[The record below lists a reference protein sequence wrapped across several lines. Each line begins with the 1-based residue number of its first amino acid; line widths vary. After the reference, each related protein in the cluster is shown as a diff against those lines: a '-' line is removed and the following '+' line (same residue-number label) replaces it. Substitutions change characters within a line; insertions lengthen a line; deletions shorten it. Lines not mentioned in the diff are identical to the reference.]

1 MLSLI
6 MGLIY
11 LVFMT
16 IFAVAVCDDT
26 SLIINLIVLAFAS
39 PGIYMTGKG
48 VKEIQRLKN
57 IQLAGE
63 TCYAKVYKFYPI
75 NNYPDME
82 ATQHIIEF
90 LVYLPSTNEVKK
102 VQKTMNILKEDI
114 RFGNH
119 VECKYYKG
127 DINLSD
133 YLDYVEIP
141 VFAQEEFNKYILEE
155 KRIERLN
162 K

>member
-1 MLSLI
+1 MVSVSLPSTLTHI
-6 MGLIY
+6 GEY
-11 LVFMT
+11 
-16 IFAVAVCDDT
+16 
-26 SLIINLIVLAFAS
+26 AFFDC
-39 PGIYMTGKG
+39 I
-48 VKEIQRLKN
+48 RLKN

-102 VQKTMNILKEDI
+102 VQRTMNILKEDI
-114 RFGNH
+114 RFGNY